1 MYLKSS
7 LQSNRLLQPGGNG
20 SAWSVLSGRE
30 TQFNQQKLM
39 DDQSVPVSTLGNRSW
54 DTLNGTPVII
64 AVPDPQLKNTLLEIK
79 DKNGMDWDAVEDILN
94 SENSNSYVQDSLGG
108 EWAVNAFEGLEF
120 IDKMVVN
127 RSVFENEIK
136 ARFAEDMQAQALER
150 LNANFTSIKEAKL
163 HTFASAI
170 EDFFARGGQ
179 SVNTQ
184 ALMNNLHAVTA
195 GREDDAR
202 AVTAQIPATQGT
214 ADAVFDKLGAIRSS
228 SAAQGAEDSIEG
240 LSYEA
245 LLDMG
250 KAITEFTD
258 SINANV
264 VNSDETLGLNLG
276 FAKLKAQIVVNDGA
290 YSTAVVR
297 KFMSAVDGNLSQRL
311 GDIQRK
317 REEELSKMQAGV
329 GYSLSFRP
337 LSQSGILRI
346 ANRVADLGNMDAA
359 GFKDRVSALLLSVRA
374 SFVQADTRYADL
386 HGYIDPRRP
395 AWQQAS
401 VREYAKAAR
410 TASFEGSVDKTLN
423 SWNAFLNR
431 IELNSKDSYRLPC
444 ADTDFINLQV

>member
-7 LQSNRLLQPGGNG
+7 MQSDRMLQYGPGSNGWHIASNNHTAFNHNILTERG
-20 SAWSVLSGRE
+20 SISVSACE
-30 TQFNQQKLM
+30 K
-39 DDQSVPVSTLGNRSW
+39 RSW
-54 DTLNGTPVII
+54 DMLNDVPIVI
-64 AVPDPQLKNTLLEIK
+64 AHADPKIVNTLLEVKEKSGI
-79 DKNGMDWDAVEDILN
+79 DWNAVEDIVS
-94 SENSNSYVQDSLGG
+94 SENGTCCASDSLGG
-108 EWAVNAFEGLEF
+108 EWAVYAYEGLEF
-120 IDKMVVN
+120 IDKIVVN
-127 RSVFENEIK
+127 KSVFENEIK
-136 ARFAEDMQAQALER
+136 VRFQENMQAQALER
-150 LNANFTSIKEAKL
+150 LNANYASIMEAKL
-163 HTFASAI
+163 QSFANRI

-179 SVNTQ
+179 SINAK
-184 ALMNNLHAVTA
+184 ALMDNLHAVAA
-195 GREDDAR
+195 GREDDMR

-214 ADAVFDKLGAIRSS
+214 ADAVFEKLGAIRSK
-228 SAAQGAEDSIEG
+228 SAAQGAEDSVEG

-276 FAKLKAQIVVNDGA
+276 FAKLKAQIVVNDGD
-290 YSTAVVR
+290 YSSTVVR

-359 GFKDRVSALLLSVRA
+359 GFKDRVASLLLSVRMA
-374 SFVQADTRYADL
+374 FVQADTRYADL

-401 VREYAKAAR
+401 VREYAKTAR
-410 TASFEGSVDKTLN
+410 TTSFEGSFNKTLG

-431 IELNSKDSYRLPC
+431 IELNGKDSYRLPC
-444 ADTDFINLQV
+444 TDTDFINLQV